1 MGPCLK
7 QQRTQSNCFVSFVL
21 FMFFVV
27 KGGLESPPSHS
38 SYPTETS
45 LQY

>member
-1 MGPCLK
+1 
-7 QQRTQSNCFVSFVL
+7 
-21 FMFFVV
+21 MFFVV